1 MSAFRSLRQNFKLAA
16 SFGSAAV
23 FVVILLGLLIYW
35 RDGLALLVA
44 VLGAV
49 LGWAAG
55 VLLAPYKPEETRFKA
70 ISKGIVGFL
79 TGYVVGK
86 IDCVFDLLVDRS
98 GGQPILMSPRFIRTF
113 LMALVCFL
121 VATLWVFVA
130 RTYGERL

>member
-1 MSAFRSLRQNFKLAA
+1 MSTLRSLLQNFKLAA
-16 SFGSAAV
+16 SFGSAAA
-23 FVVILLGLLIYW
+23 FVVILVGLLISW

-70 ISKGIVGFL
+70 ICKGIVGFL

-86 IDCVFDLLVDRS
+86 IDGVFDLLVDRS
-98 GGQPILMSPRFIRTF
+98 GGQPILMSPRFVRNL
-113 LMALVCFL
+113 LMGLVCFL